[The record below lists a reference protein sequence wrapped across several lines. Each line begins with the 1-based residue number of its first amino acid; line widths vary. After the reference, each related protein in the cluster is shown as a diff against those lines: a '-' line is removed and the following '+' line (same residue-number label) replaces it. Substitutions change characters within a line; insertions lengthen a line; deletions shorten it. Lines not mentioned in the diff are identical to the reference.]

1 MADNKDLFAPPS
13 QEELDIFAPPS
24 ETELSSFKQVAQPEQ
39 KDKTSILEA
48 AKTFGLEG
56 ASRGFDDELGGTLEA
71 AGQFVGIKGLGA
83 PSISETELNTDNALN
98 LNKLLENYRSARDR
112 RRAIK
117 EQQRADRPGTA
128 LASNIVG
135 GIVPIPGSSPVLEGA
150 MAGLGSSEADLTKG
164 EVGKAALDIGLGAG
178 IGKVASKV
186 IPAAPT
192 AAIAGAGTGAL
203 IGGGMALADENATGE
218 DAVNK
223 LISGGLI
230 GGGVGALGGAGLSKL
245 GKVSG
250 TLLNK
255 ITASTGLQQGF
266 KKGLEGTDI
275 TSPEY
280 GDQVYSGIKNLT
292 DDVTKPILDQKM
304 SEEQFAQNAKNLFE
318 TQKSNTVKH
327 FETEVDDLIK
337 SFDDFKQADV
347 ARQAADKQGE
357 LDQLTSLTT
366 KVADEFDSKL
376 MKMEKQIGKDIEAV
390 YAEAGDKFQTPVNL
404 IDVVEG
410 FKASLPQGFKPTGKM
425 QTVLDASNGDVS
437 LKDSKQLRDLFWSL
451 RSDQDSTIRNAA
463 RESYYAY
470 NNKVQSDLAMLNP
483 DLGAALQMNNA
494 KWSSAAKVRDNFINY
509 KDDVESGANAVLK
522 LFDKTQMTPNSK
534 AKVLARSEAE
544 RKLRSL
550 MDQLRE
556 ANPQVADEIQSTGT
570 AFGKRL
576 NSAADVD
583 PVAPAMPVDQ
593 ASRLSELQAKLA
605 QAKSTQFQA
614 PQVDAK
620 FTQFNDDPLNIAQKF
635 MNYLQKGQEEKEG
648 LALKE
653 EMDTFFKD
661 LSSTKGEEFAN
672 TVKSEMGR
680 LSDDYK
686 IYTPELKLSDV
697 FTKAGIGRTV
707 LKTSAVTGN
716 KLGQGAKAVID
727 SPVGQGFKKAALIG
741 DNVISYLS
749 PDNVIRLRNSP
760 DKTSQALA
768 TMLEKIQ
775 SMPKAKQ
782 NAAIFAI
789 SQNPV
794 YRSKLNTEEDKR

>member
-1 MADNKDLFAPPS
+1 MTFNPDEYLAKKSAEVETTSFDPDAYLSTKT
-13 QEELDIFAPPS
+13 QE
-24 ETELSSFKQVAQPEQ
+24 QP
-39 KDKTSILEA
+39 KTSLLEA

-56 ASRGFDDELGGTLEA
+56 ASRGFDDELGGVLEA
-71 AGQFVGIKGLGA
+71 AGQFVGVKGMGA
-83 PSISETELNTDNALN
+83 PTISETEINTDNALN
-98 LNKLLENYRSARDR
+98 LNKLLENYQSARDR

-135 GIVPIPGSSPVLEGA
+135 GLVPIPGSNPVLEGA
-150 MAGLGSSEADLTKG
+150 VAGLGSSEADLTQG
-164 EVGKAALDIGLGAG
+164 EFGKAALDTGLGAG

-192 AAIAGAGTGAL
+192 AALAGAGTGAL
-203 IGGGMALADENATGE
+203 VGGGMALADENATGE
-218 DAVNK
+218 DVVNK

-230 GGGVGALGGAGLSKL
+230 GGSVGALGGAGLSKL
-245 GKVSG
+245 GKAGG

-255 ITASTGLQQGF
+255 ISASTGLQQGF
-266 KKGLEGTDI
+266 KKGLEGVDI
-275 TSPEY
+275 TSPQY
-280 GDQVYSGIKNLT
+280 GDEVYSGIKNLT
-292 DDVTKPILDQKM
+292 DDVSQPILAQKQA
-304 SEEQFAQNAKNLFE
+304 EADFVQNSKNLFE
-318 TQKSNTVKH
+318 TQKNNTVKK
-327 FETEVDDLIK
+327 FETEIDDLIK
-337 SFDDFKQADV
+337 SYDEFKQADL

-534 AKVLARSEAE
+534 AKVLARSESE

-593 ASRLSELQAKLA
+593 ASRLSALQAKLA
-605 QAKSTQFQA
+605 QAKGSQFQA

-620 FTQFNDDPLNIAQKF
+620 FTQFNDDPLNVAQKF

-661 LSSTKGEEFAN
+661 LATNKGDEFAN

-697 FTKAGIGRTV
+697 FTKAGIGRTA
-707 LKTSAVTGN
+707 LKTAAVIGN
-716 KLGQGAKAVID
+716 KLGQGARTVAE
-727 SPVGQGFKKAALIG
+727 SPIGQGLKKAALITN
-741 DNVISYLS
+741 DTSKYLN
-749 PDNVIRLRNSP
+749 PMNITRLRASP

-768 TMLEKIQ
+768 NMLEKIQ
-775 SMPKAKQ
+775 TMSGDKQ
-782 NAAIFAI
+782 KAAIFAL

-794 YRSKLNTEEDKR
+794 YRSKLNTEEDTR